1 MIKEILKKVKDASFS
16 IFPIVC
22 IIIVLFLL
30 SLIPNVFPTINN
42 EKLIE
47 TDTFLVFLLCS
58 IFLLL
63 GFVLFDIGAE
73 NALAKVGSYVGA
85 NISKRGN
92 IIIIAFITVLLGIL
106 IAIAEPDLSILSDQI
121 GNSINPWV
129 FKLAVGI
136 GQGVYFF
143 VAILRI
149 LFNKSCKHLYLFCY
163 LIVFAIGCFYGP
175 GKDASAFISLS
186 FDTAGVSTGAATI
199 PFVIAFGAS
208 FASTRG
214 GKDQSSNSFGYAG
227 LMSVGPVTIM
237 LLMCLLIQ
245 NDVVLSNTQEL
256 QSVTQVLS
264 DSLLEVLLGIAPIF
278 IFFIIYNLFFLRI
291 NKLEFIKIFVGFLFA
306 YIGLYCF
313 VCSAKIGFIP
323 LGYNLGQTL
332 AKNENLYYLYVL
344 LPLIIGIVLVLAEP
358 SIHILNEQ
366 VEEISGGVI
375 TKKGMMLSLGI
386 GVSLAIT
393 LEVCRIVFWGYFSV
407 LYIYVPLLL
416 ITLLVAVFVDDIYVA
431 LAFDSGGAASGTLC
445 VCFILPFVLGTI
457 EILNEQ
463 NGTNYSGFGIS
474 GIVSIFPILSV
485 IIMGLIAKIKGNA
498 LQKRARR
505 RVYDE
510 QNDAQI
516 IHF

>member
-92 IIIIAFITVLLGIL
+92 IIIIAFITILLGIL

-264 DSLLEVLLGIAPIF
+264 DSLLEVFIDEVLLDDL
-278 IFFIIYNLFFLRI
+278 IIELFL
-291 NKLEFIKIFVGFLFA
+291 LETSLELFA
-306 YIGLYCF
+306 ELLIELD
-313 VCSAKIGFIP
+313 SS
-323 LGYNLGQTL
+323 LETL
-332 AKNENLYYLYVL
+332 FDEAL
-344 LPLIIGIVLVLAEP
+344 LVDLIIEP
-358 SIHILNEQ
+358 FLLETSLELFTLLFT
-366 VEEISGGVI
+366 ELDFTLDELL
-375 TKKGMMLSLGI
+375 MLEL
-386 GVSLAIT
+386 LIT
-393 LEVCRIVFWGYFSV
+393 LDDFNDELFK
-407 LYIYVPLLL
+407 PLLL
-416 ITLLVAVFVDDIYVA
+416 IKLDDLTLLELLFKLELAVLLCLLLEVVDEVD
-431 LAFDSGGAASGTLC
+431 
-445 VCFILPFVLGTI
+445 
-457 EILNEQ
+457 E
-463 NGTNYSGFGIS
+463 
-474 GIVSIFPILSV
+474 LSECGMTSV
-485 IIMGLIAKIKGNA
+485 EFMYAGSS
-498 LQKRARR
+498 
-505 RVYDE
+505 VTVT
-510 QNDAQI
+510 
-516 IHF
+516 